1 MKKVFIGIL
10 LCVLVVLQ
18 AAAINVTA
26 SKVTIEDLSV
36 DKYNYFVTV
45 DAATSTGEYEIAFDL
60 WPNAN
65 SPVGSFS
72 TDDHT
77 IGYISSFVHKTK
89 ANGSA
94 VNMWYTPQEDSPI
107 SLSIVSNGDGTCT
120 LSGSITAVRN
130 GTAYTY
136 VIAPFTWEY
145 SAEPVDP
152 DPEQDPYRFE
162 PTEPTTVNFIGDVV
176 TFRERTDYI
185 EVTLSEMANLTYDWI
200 ELRLISDTLDMP
212 AGSYTI
218 NDSYADGTLTAS
230 KGYLGGT
237 AGDDPGYVAIR
248 ADEEHW
254 GQYTP
259 YYLASGTVNVSFNE
273 KGDTI
278 FVTGT
283 ALSHNGSTITINVK
297 GYNML
302 YVEEE
307 QPKEPEYVTLAIDTV
322 VMTYMS
328 NLSDSANNIFVYTFS
343 FTLQDDYPQ
352 VLTDIILT
360 KPMELVA
367 GTYSLADGTI
377 DGLILSQNQDDFEMN
392 IFGGGAYDF
401 TAATLTLTPAADGQW
416 TYTMHME
423 DAIGSTYDFTLTQT
437 PHIILYPEPGVD
449 PAEEPYTDEQKE
461 TAIITIALDTLIW
474 DSKSVDKDGIID
486 IYLTQLDADING
498 LRAYIHLGMYAD
510 IAYPESGI
518 YPLNGSE
525 ETGSFSASLGRYGSV
540 LIPCYVALMDEEGY
554 AHAIWYLV
562 TGDITLRYEN
572 EQPILS
578 GECTSYYGST
588 IRFEYQPRTTGIG
601 EVRSENANAVRS
613 EKIFRDGQIYIMR
626 GEKCF
631 SIMGQ
636 ELR

>member
-1 MKKVFIGIL
+1 
-10 LCVLVVLQ
+10 
-18 AAAINVTA
+18 
-26 SKVTIEDLSV
+26 
-36 DKYNYFVTV
+36 
-45 DAATSTGEYEIAFDL
+45 
-60 WPNAN
+60 
-65 SPVGSFS
+65 
-72 TDDHT
+72 
-77 IGYISSFVHKTK
+77 
-89 ANGSA
+89 
-94 VNMWYTPQEDSPI
+94 
-107 SLSIVSNGDGTCT
+107 
-120 LSGSITAVRN
+120 
-130 GTAYTY
+130 
-136 VIAPFTWEY
+136 
-145 SAEPVDP
+145 
-152 DPEQDPYRFE
+152 
-162 PTEPTTVNFIGDVV
+162 
-176 TFRERTDYI
+176 
-185 EVTLSEMANLTYDWI
+185 
-200 ELRLISDTLDMP
+200 
-212 AGSYTI
+212 
-218 NDSYADGTLTAS
+218 
-230 KGYLGGT
+230 
-237 AGDDPGYVAIR
+237 
-248 ADEEHW
+248 
-254 GQYTP
+254 
-259 YYLASGTVNVSFNE
+259 
-273 KGDTI
+273 
-278 FVTGT
+278 
-283 ALSHNGSTITINVK
+283 
-297 GYNML
+297 ML

-328 NLSDSANNIFVYTFS
+328 NLSDSTNNIFVYTFS

-401 TAATLTLTPAADGQW
+401 TAATLTLTPAANGQW

-562 TGDITLRYEN
+562 EGTITLRYEN

-588 IRFEYQPRTTGIG
+588 IRFEYQPRTTGFETIRDERLEIRG
-601 EVRSENANAVRS
+601 R
-613 EKIFRDGQIYIMR
+613 KIFRDGQIYIMR
-626 GEKCF
+626 GEKTF